1 MENLKGVSDFVV
13 DIFKVK
19 GVSDFVKREEQ
30 NFAHSG

>member
-1 MENLKGVSDFVV
+1 MDILKGVRDFVL

-19 GVSDFVKREEQ
+19 RVSDFMKKEGE

>member
-1 MENLKGVSDFVV
+1 MEILKGVSDFVL

-19 GVSDFVKREEQ
+19 RVSDFVKKEED